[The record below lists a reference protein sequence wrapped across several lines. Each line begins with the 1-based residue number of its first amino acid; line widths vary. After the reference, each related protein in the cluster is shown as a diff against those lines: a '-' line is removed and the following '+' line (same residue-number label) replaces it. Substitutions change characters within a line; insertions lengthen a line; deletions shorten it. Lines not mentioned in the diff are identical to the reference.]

1 LVFVRAARKNQEERS
16 VSNRKLGFI
25 GLGAMGSG
33 MVKSLRRA
41 GFAVT
46 VYDMRAEA
54 RAAAVK
60 LGAVEARSAREAATG
75 ADIVLSSL
83 PVPADVEAVVLG
95 PDGIL
100 PAMRSG
106 SVYIDL
112 SSIDPQTTRKVGA
125 ALAERGVRMID
136 SPVGPG
142 PDAAERGELT
152 LMLGGERS
160 VIEECQDVLRAI
172 GSRQFYCG
180 PLGCGVT
187 TKVVNNLVSCS
198 INALNGEA
206 LVLGQKAGLDL
217 DVLIEV
223 MSTTAADNRHL
234 HVTGHDR
241 ILAGNFEPNFR
252 LALAHKDLGLA
263 IRYALQLGVPLPIAN
278 AAHLVHSLGMGAG
291 LGEEGQ
297 AACVKVIEQVA
308 GVQARRAKAK
318 GK

>member
-1 LVFVRAARKNQEERS
+1 M
-16 VSNRKLGFI
+16 SNRKLGFI

-46 VYDMRAEA
+46 VYDVRTEA
-54 RAAAVK
+54 RAACVK
-60 LGAVEARSAREAATG
+60 LGAVEARSPREAATG

-95 PDGIL
+95 PEGIL

-106 SVYIDL
+106 AVYIDL

-136 SPVGPG
+136 APVGPG

-152 LMLGGERS
+152 LMLGGERA

-198 INALNGEA
+198 INALNAEA

-308 GVQARRAKAK
+308 GVQARRAKAR
-318 GK
+318 GM

>member
-1 LVFVRAARKNQEERS
+1 M
-16 VSNRKLGFI
+16 SNRKLGFI

-60 LGAVEARSAREAATG
+60 LGAVEVRSAREAATG

-308 GVQARRAKAK
+308 GVQARRSKAK

>member
-1 LVFVRAARKNQEERS
+1 
-16 VSNRKLGFI
+16 
-25 GLGAMGSG
+25 
-33 MVKSLRRA
+33 
-41 GFAVT
+41 
-46 VYDMRAEA
+46 
-54 RAAAVK
+54 VK

-308 GVQARRAKAK
+308 GVQARRSKAK

>member
-1 LVFVRAARKNQEERS
+1 

-60 LGAVEARSAREAATG
+60 LGAVEVRSAREAATG

-308 GVQARRAKAK
+308 GVQARRSKAK

>member
-1 LVFVRAARKNQEERS
+1 M
-16 VSNRKLGFI
+16 SNRKLGFI

-278 AAHLVHSLGMGAG
+278 AAHLVHSLGMGAC

-308 GVQARRAKAK
+308 GVQARRSKAK

>member
-1 LVFVRAARKNQEERS
+1 M
-16 VSNRKLGFI
+16 SNRNLGFI

-41 GFAVT
+41 GFPVT
-46 VYDMRAEA
+46 VYDVRGEA
-54 RAAAVK
+54 RAALVT
-60 LGAVEARSAREAATG
+60 LGVREARSPGEAAAG
-75 ADIVLSSL
+75 ADVVLSSL
-83 PVPADVEAVVLG
+83 PTPADVEAVVFG

-100 PAMRSG
+100 AAMRPG

-136 SPVGPG
+136 APVGPG

-152 LMLGGERS
+152 LMLGGDPT
-160 VIEECQDVLRAI
+160 VIEGCQDVLRAV
-172 GSRQFYCG
+172 GARQFSCG
-180 PLGCGVT
+180 PLGSGVT
-187 TKVVNNLVSCS
+187 TKLINNLVSCS
-198 INALNGEA
+198 INALNAEA

-217 DVLIEV
+217 DVLLDV

-234 HVTGHDR
+234 HVTARDR
-241 ILAGNFEPNFR
+241 MLVGDFSPTFR

-263 IRYALQLGVPLPIAN
+263 LRSALQLGVPLPIGT
-278 AAHLVHSLGMGAG
+278 AAHLVHALAMGDG

-297 AACVKVIEQVA
+297 AACIKVIEQAA
-308 GVQARRAKAK
+308 GIQARRAKGK